1 MKKCYNFNSLKK
13 HIKTVYRELIDEATA
28 NRRLG
33 GMIEKREE
41 KLKSLRKQMKE
52 KEEILRRYR
61 RTQELYEHVM

>member
-13 HIKTVYRELIDEATA
+13 HIKIVYRELIDEATA